1 MTSRRIRGCTRRAAV
16 MARPARGFS
25 LIEVAVVL
33 FVITLLI
40 GSLLVPLATQVE
52 QRQVSETQKA
62 LEEIRE
68 ALLGFAVA
76 KGHLPCPDKTTAGG
90 AGTANDGLEDVNAG
104 TCVAAA
110 EGNLPWATL
119 GVTGADV
126 WGNRFRYRVDT
137 DFAHRPPAVGTPFT
151 LTSAADLQVCTTTAC
166 TTSLTSTVAGDGAV
180 AVILSLGKNGRGAI
194 SAATGVANPAPPA
207 GTDENQNLGGSTYVS
222 HVQTGAGSTAGEF
235 DDIVIWV
242 SKYAI
247 FNRMV
252 AAGKLP

>member
-1 MTSRRIRGCTRRAAV
+1 V
-16 MARPARGFS
+16 RGFS
-25 LIEVAVVL
+25 LIEMAVVL

-52 QRQVSETQKA
+52 QRQVSETEKA

-76 KGHLPCPDKTTAGG
+76 KGYLPCPDKTTGAGV
-90 AGTANDGLEDVNAG
+90 GTANDGVEDVNAG

-119 GVTGADV
+119 GVNGADV
-126 WGNRFRYRVDT
+126 WGNRFRYRVDA
-137 DFAHRPPAVGTPFT
+137 DFAHRPPAAGTPFT
-151 LTSAADLQVCTTTAC
+151 LATGADLQVCTTTAC
-166 TTSLTSTVAGDGAV
+166 TSSLTSTVAGDGAV
-180 AVILSLGKNGRGAI
+180 IVVLSLGKNGRGAI
-194 SAATGVANPAPPA
+194 SATTGVANAAPPA
-207 GTDENQNLGGSTYVS
+207 GTDENQNLGGSIFVS
-222 HVQTGAGSTAGEF
+222 HAQSGAGSTAGEF
-235 DDIVIWV
+235 DDIVMWV